1 MEASQHDVLLYES
14 ARFSGSLPDSPVF
27 TEQCIPKAAPEP
39 NAIVIVDARALA
51 RECLSRSLQ
60 EYDPALA
67 IAAVGSIGELH
78 AIAGQLAPA
87 AVLLMLRSRAASD
100 PAVQTE
106 LQKLVSH
113 FDDVPVLVV
122 ADSDEAAEVIA
133 ALDAGANGYVSTS
146 ESVKVLAHAI
156 ALARSGGSFV
166 PASCILSLKAAV
178 HANQGG
184 AQPLSAMF
192 TGRQTAVANALREG
206 KPNKIIAY
214 DLNMCESTVKVHV
227 RHIMKKLKATN
238 RTEVAYKLSEMVG

>member
-106 LQKLVSH
+106 LQKLV
-113 FDDVPVLVV
+113 
-122 ADSDEAAEVIA
+122 
-133 ALDAGANGYVSTS
+133 
-146 ESVKVLAHAI
+146 
-156 ALARSGGSFV
+156 
-166 PASCILSLKAAV
+166 
-178 HANQGG
+178 
-184 AQPLSAMF
+184 
-192 TGRQTAVANALREG
+192 
-206 KPNKIIAY
+206 
-214 DLNMCESTVKVHV
+214 
-227 RHIMKKLKATN
+227 
-238 RTEVAYKLSEMVG
+238 